1 MTPTINEQMTTT
13 PLAIKT
19 KKKPAGPRTVLVTGS
34 SRGIGRAVAETLVRA
49 GFGVVLHGRSMSP
62 ALESALDAVRAIAAE
77 TGADLPIRALTF
89 DVTDREAAREA
100 LTADVEANGA
110 YWGIVVNAGFAAD
123 ETFAGMTP
131 EQWDDVI
138 ATDLNGF
145 YNVVQP
151 MVLPMVRA
159 RRGGRIVAVSS
170 ISGVMG
176 NRGQV
181 NYAAAKAGLIGAC
194 KSLAIELASRGITVN
209 AVAPGLIE
217 TDMVDEHVLEHV
229 LSLIPMKRMGR
240 PEEVANVVRFL
251 VSDDASYVTRSVIEV
266 DGGIHG

>member
-1 MTPTINEQMTTT
+1 MPPIS
-13 PLAIKT
+13 P
-19 KKKPAGPRTVLVTGS
+19 KKPAGPRTVLVTGS
-34 SRGIGRAVAETLVRA
+34 SRGIGRAVALALVRA
-49 GFGVVLHGRSMSP
+49 GFVVVLHGRSMSP
-62 ALESALDAVRAIAAE
+62 ALEDALAAVRAEAD
-77 TGADLPIRALTF
+77 DLPVRALTF
-89 DVTDREAAREA
+89 DVTDREAAKEA
-100 LTADVEANGA
+100 LLSDVEANGA
-110 YWGIVVNAGFAAD
+110 YWGIVVNAGRAAD

-138 ATDLNGF
+138 GTDLNGF

-151 MVLPMVRA
+151 LVLPMVRA

-217 TDMVDEHVLEHV
+217 TDMVDEHVLEHA
-229 LSLIPMKRMGR
+229 LPLIPMKRMGR
-240 PEEVANVVRFL
+240 PEEVADVVRFL

>member
-1 MTPTINEQMTTT
+1 MPPIS
-13 PLAIKT
+13 P
-19 KKKPAGPRTVLVTGS
+19 KKPAGPRTVLVTGS
-34 SRGIGRAVAETLVRA
+34 SRGIGRAVALALVRA
-49 GFGVVLHGRSMSP
+49 GFCVVLHGRSMSP
-62 ALESALDAVRAIAAE
+62 ALEDALAAVRAEAD
-77 TGADLPIRALTF
+77 DLPVRALTF
-89 DVTDREAAREA
+89 DVTDREAAKEA
-100 LTADVEANGA
+100 LLSDVEANGA
-110 YWGIVVNAGFAAD
+110 YWGIVVNAGRAAD

-138 ATDLNGF
+138 GTDLNGF

-151 MVLPMVRA
+151 LVLPMVRA

-217 TDMVDEHVLEHV
+217 TDMVDEHVSEHA
-229 LSLIPMKRMGR
+229 LPLIPMKRMGR
-240 PEEVANVVRFL
+240 PEEVADVVRFL

>member
-1 MTPTINEQMTTT
+1 
-13 PLAIKT
+13 
-19 KKKPAGPRTVLVTGS
+19 
-34 SRGIGRAVAETLVRA
+34 
-49 GFGVVLHGRSMSP
+49 
-62 ALESALDAVRAIAAE
+62 
-77 TGADLPIRALTF
+77 
-89 DVTDREAAREA
+89 
-100 LTADVEANGA
+100 
-110 YWGIVVNAGFAAD
+110 
-123 ETFAGMTP
+123 MTP

-138 ATDLNGF
+138 GTDLNGF

-151 MVLPMVRA
+151 LVLPMVRA

-217 TDMVDEHVLEHV
+217 TDMVDEHISEHA
-229 LSLIPMKRMGR
+229 LPLIPMKRMGR
-240 PEEVANVVRFL
+240 PEEVADVVRFL

>member
-1 MTPTINEQMTTT
+1 MPPIS
-13 PLAIKT
+13 P
-19 KKKPAGPRTVLVTGS
+19 KKPAGPRTVLVTGS
-34 SRGIGRAVAETLVRA
+34 SRGIGRAVALALVRG

-62 ALESALDAVRAIAAE
+62 ALEDALAAVRAEAD
-77 TGADLPIRALTF
+77 DLPVRALTF
-89 DVTDREAAREA
+89 DVTDREAAKEA
-100 LTADVEANGA
+100 LLSDVEANGA
-110 YWGIVVNAGFAAD
+110 YWGIVVNAGRAAD

-138 ATDLNGF
+138 GTDLNGF

-151 MVLPMVRA
+151 LVLPMVRA

-217 TDMVDEHVLEHV
+217 TDMVDEHISEHA
-229 LSLIPMKRMGR
+229 LPLIPMKRMGR
-240 PEEVANVVRFL
+240 PEEVADVVRFL

>member
-1 MTPTINEQMTTT
+1 MPPIS
-13 PLAIKT
+13 P
-19 KKKPAGPRTVLVTGS
+19 KKPAGPRTVLVTGS
-34 SRGIGRAVAETLVRA
+34 SRGIGRAVALELVRA

-62 ALESALDAVRAIAAE
+62 ALEDALAVVRAEAD
-77 TGADLPIRALTF
+77 DLPVRALTF
-89 DVTDREAAREA
+89 DVTDREAAKEA
-100 LTADVEANGA
+100 LLSDVEANGA
-110 YWGIVVNAGFAAD
+110 YWGIVVNAGRAAD

-138 ATDLNGF
+138 GTDLNGF

-151 MVLPMVRA
+151 LVLPMVRA

-217 TDMVDEHVLEHV
+217 TDMVDEHVSEHA
-229 LSLIPMKRMGR
+229 LPLIPMKRMGR
-240 PEEVANVVRFL
+240 PEEVADVVRFL

>member
-1 MTPTINEQMTTT
+1 MPPIS
-13 PLAIKT
+13 P
-19 KKKPAGPRTVLVTGS
+19 KKPAGPRTVLVTGS
-34 SRGIGRAVAETLVRA
+34 SRGIGRAVALALVRA

-62 ALESALDAVRAIAAE
+62 ALEDALAAVRAEAD
-77 TGADLPIRALTF
+77 DLPVRALTF
-89 DVTDREAAREA
+89 DVTDREAAKEA
-100 LTADVEANGA
+100 LLSDVEANGA
-110 YWGIVVNAGFAAD
+110 YWGIVVNAGRAAD

-138 ATDLNGF
+138 GTDLNGF

-151 MVLPMVRA
+151 LVLPMVRA

-194 KSLAIELASRGITVN
+194 KSLAIEA
-209 AVAPGLIE
+209 
-217 TDMVDEHVLEHV
+217 DMVDEHISEHA
-229 LSLIPMKRMGR
+229 LPLIPMKRMGR
-240 PEEVANVVRFL
+240 PEEVADVVRFL

>member
-1 MTPTINEQMTTT
+1 MPPIS
-13 PLAIKT
+13 P
-19 KKKPAGPRTVLVTGS
+19 KKPAGPRTVLVTGS
-34 SRGIGRAVAETLVRA
+34 SRGIGRAVALALVRA

-62 ALESALDAVRAIAAE
+62 ALEDALAAVRAEAD
-77 TGADLPIRALTF
+77 DLPVRALTF
-89 DVTDREAAREA
+89 DVTDREAAKEA
-100 LTADVEANGA
+100 LLSDVEANGA
-110 YWGIVVNAGFAAD
+110 YWGIVVNAGRAAD

-138 ATDLNGF
+138 GTDLNGF
-145 YNVVQP
+145 YNVVRP
-151 MVLPMVRA
+151 LVLPMVRA

-217 TDMVDEHVLEHV
+217 TDMVDEHVLEHA
-229 LSLIPMKRMGR
+229 LPLIPMKRMGR
-240 PEEVANVVRFL
+240 PEEVADVVRFL

>member
-1 MTPTINEQMTTT
+1 MPPIS
-13 PLAIKT
+13 P
-19 KKKPAGPRTVLVTGS
+19 KKPAGPRTVLVTGS
-34 SRGIGRAVAETLVRA
+34 SRGIGRAVALALVRT

-62 ALESALDAVRAIAAE
+62 ALEDALAAVRAEAD
-77 TGADLPIRALTF
+77 DLPVRALTF
-89 DVTDREAAREA
+89 DVTDREAAKEA
-100 LTADVEANGA
+100 LLSDVEANGA
-110 YWGIVVNAGFAAD
+110 YWGIVVNAGRAAD

-138 ATDLNGF
+138 GTDLNGF

-151 MVLPMVRA
+151 LVLPMVRA

-217 TDMVDEHVLEHV
+217 TDMVDEHISEHA
-229 LSLIPMKRMGR
+229 LPLIPMKRMGR
-240 PEEVANVVRFL
+240 PEEVADVVRFL